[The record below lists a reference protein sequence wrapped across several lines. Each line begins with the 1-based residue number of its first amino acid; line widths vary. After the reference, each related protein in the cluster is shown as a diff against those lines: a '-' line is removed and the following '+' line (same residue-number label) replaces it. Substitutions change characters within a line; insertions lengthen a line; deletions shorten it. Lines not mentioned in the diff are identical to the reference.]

1 VKCIGAVNDEQ
12 KNTLLGEAAAFRAD
26 RLGRT
31 VRHHMAEA
39 MACGTP
45 IIGFRRGSVPDIV
58 REGINGYAVRTV
70 DEAAAAVQ
78 KIDRISRAVRA
89 D

>member
-1 VKCIGAVNDEQ
+1 
-12 KNTLLGEAAAFRAD
+12 
-26 RLGRT
+26 
-31 VRHHMAEA
+31 MAEA